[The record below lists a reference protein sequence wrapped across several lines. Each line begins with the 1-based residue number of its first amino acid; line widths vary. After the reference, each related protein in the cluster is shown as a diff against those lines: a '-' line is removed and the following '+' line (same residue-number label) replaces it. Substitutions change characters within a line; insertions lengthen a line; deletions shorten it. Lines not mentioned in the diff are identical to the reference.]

1 MKDLT
6 VRRVLKDNKVPGNRD
21 RAVQGLQRRQPWRR
35 GCCRSPG
42 RGPGCAVS
50 SQVLDWTWTLIG
62 GLEKEEF
69 LKKKK
74 KIETL
79 RG

>member
-21 RAVQGLQRRQPWRR
+21 HAVLGLQRRQPWRR

-42 RGPGCAVS
+42 RGPCCAVS
-50 SQVLDWTWTLIG
+50 SQVLDWTR

>member
-1 MKDLT
+1 MEDLT
-6 VRRVLKDNKVPGNRD
+6 VRRVLKDNKVPGTRD
-21 RAVQGLQRRQPWRR
+21 RVVQGQQKHQPWRR
-35 GCCRSPG
+35 GCCRSLG
-42 RGPGCAVS
+42 RGPGGAVS
-50 SQVLDWTWTLIG
+50 SQVLDWTG